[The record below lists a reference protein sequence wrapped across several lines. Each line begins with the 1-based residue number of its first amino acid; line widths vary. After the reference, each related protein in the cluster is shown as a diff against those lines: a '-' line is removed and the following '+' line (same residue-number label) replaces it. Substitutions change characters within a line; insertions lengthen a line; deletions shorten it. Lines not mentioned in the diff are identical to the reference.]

1 LNPREAG
8 THARNTA
15 ETVEG
20 NAGRWPAASGTDFP
34 SGGVGRGMPLRTP
47 PLRAVHADRGAKF
60 TEFGGWD
67 MPVEFGSIRTEHTA
81 VRDTAGLFDVSHM
94 GEIIVSGPDATAL
107 TDRLVTNDVA
117 ALDPGEAAYAAITD
131 AEGIMHDDTVVY
143 RLPEAELDRAAG
155 AGPAFL
161 FVPNAGHDEW
171 AHSRWCDHR
180 DEWGMEAT
188 VENATEDWAMFALQG
203 PDAEAHLAAAAAGDA
218 PALGRFE
225 LCGDTVAG
233 VDCLVA
239 RTGYTGEDGFELLVP
254 WSDAETVW
262 TAFVGDGET
271 ADGDGDGASDAE
283 ADGDATDDGDEA
295 SEAAP
300 DDEGAA
306 AGGAGGVQPCGLG
319 ARDTLRIEAGFLLS
333 GQDFD
338 AEDEPRN
345 PYEAGIGFVVNLDTE
360 FVGRD
365 ALERVQAAGAD
376 EAFVGFRLIER
387 GVPRHGY
394 DITNTNGKVIGSVTS
409 GTMSPTLDEPV
420 GMGYVPVDYADPG
433 TTVRVVVRGQQKK
446 ARVAPL
452 PFLDD

>member
-81 VRDTAGLFDVSHM
+81 VRDAAGLFDVSHM
-94 GEIIVSGPDATAL
+94 GEVIVSGPDATAL

-117 ALDPGEAAYAAITD
+117 ALDPGGAAYAAITD
-131 AEGIMHDDTVVY
+131 EAGVMHDDTVVY
-143 RLPEAELDRAAG
+143 RLPQAEIDWAAG

-203 PDAEAHLAAAAAGDA
+203 PDALDHLAREAGTTPD
-218 PALGRFE
+218 LGRFE
-225 LCGDTVAG
+225 IAGLPVAG

-239 RTGYTGEDGFELLVP
+239 RTGYTGEDGVELLVP
-254 WSDAETVW
+254 WSEAETVW
-262 TAFVGDGET
+262 TAFVGDPP
-271 ADGDGDGASDAE
+271 ADDEE
-283 ADGDATDDGDEA
+283 ADEDDTDEPASTDGR
-295 SEAAP
+295 
-300 DDEGAA
+300 
-306 AGGAGGVQPCGLG
+306 VQPCGLG

-338 AEDEPRN
+338 PEDEPRN

-365 ALERVQAAGAD
+365 ALERVQAEGAD
-376 EAFVGFRLIER
+376 EAFVGVRLIER

-394 DITNTNGKVIGSVTS
+394 DITNTDGKVIGTVTS

-420 GMGYVPVDYADPG
+420 GMGYVPADYADPG